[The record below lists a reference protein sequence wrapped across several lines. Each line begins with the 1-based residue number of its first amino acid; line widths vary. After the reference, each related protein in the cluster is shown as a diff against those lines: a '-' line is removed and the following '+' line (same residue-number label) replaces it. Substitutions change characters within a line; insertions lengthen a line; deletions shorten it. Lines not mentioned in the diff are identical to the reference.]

1 MMKIAVSLEEDNGL
15 ASLVAMHFGRC
26 PYYGFVDIEDGE
38 ITDTQI
44 KKNPFFDS
52 HEPGQV
58 PQFIAQEKADVMIA
72 GGMGGR
78 AIDWF
83 NQLGVTAVTGASGIL
98 DEVIKSYLAGASF
111 SGKSPCEEGGHG
123 DQGDCGKHGH

>member
-1 MMKIAVSLEEDNGL
+1 MKIAVSLEEDNGL
-15 ASLVAMHFGRC
+15 ASVVAMHFGRC
-26 PYYGFVDIEDGE
+26 PYYGFVDVENGE
-38 ITDTQI
+38 IKDAQI

-83 NQLGVTAVTGASGIL
+83 NQLGVKAVTGASGIL
-98 DEVIKSYLAGASF
+98 DEVIKSYLSGAEF
-111 SGKSPCEEGGHG
+111 SGKSPCKDENS
-123 DQGDCGKHGH
+123 GDCGKHSH